1 MSQIASDELSQHH
14 LTSASVSAV
23 EATTM
28 KRVTRRLVP
37 FLMFCYFINYLDRVN
52 VGFAA
57 LQMNGDL
64 KLTSAAFGFGAGL
77 FFVGYF
83 IFEVPSNLML
93 YKFGA
98 RRWIARIMF
107 TWGLCATGMAF
118 IQGENSFYVVR
129 FLLGVAEAGFQPGI
143 FFFLTLWFPAA
154 YRGRVLGMFFAAIP
168 ISGMIGSPVSGLLL
182 SLDGFAGL
190 RGWQWLYLVEGLPAL
205 LLAPAVAFYLQ
216 DRAAEG
222 RWLNP
227 GQRDWL
233 VDRLEREQQAR
244 ENKRTYS
251 VLQGLTNPW
260 VAFLGAIYFS
270 NVCLNNGIGFFLP
283 QIVKAFGLTNAQT
296 GFVAAI
302 PSACALVAVIW
313 WGRRSDKHQERY
325 GHAALATFIG
335 GAGLLLSVTVIDPTV
350 RIAALA
356 LAVSGTLSFAPVF
369 WTIAPSFLSG
379 AAAAGGLAAISAM
392 GILGGFLT
400 PWFVGY
406 LKDLTGDFR
415 WGLGSVAVFGMVAG
429 IALFLIGRQRG
440 SGIENLSETDARS
453 PSA

>member
-1 MSQIASDELSQHH
+1 MRR
-14 LTSASVSAV
+14 VS
-23 EATTM
+23 
-28 KRVTRRLVP
+28 RRLVP

-57 LQMNGDL
+57 LQMNSDL

-77 FFVGYF
+77 FFIGYF

-118 IQGENSFYVVR
+118 IQGENSFYALR

-168 ISGMIGSPVSGLLL
+168 ISGMIGSPISGLLL

-190 RGWQWLYLVEGLPAL
+190 RGWQWLYIIEGLPAL
-205 LLAPAVAFYLQ
+205 LLAPVVAFYLQ

-222 RWLNP
+222 RWLDNS
-227 GQRDWL
+227 QREWL
-233 VDRLEREQQAR
+233 VDRLGREQQAR
-244 ENKRTYS
+244 EKKRTYS

-260 VAFLGAIYFS
+260 VVFLGAIYFS
-270 NVCLNNGIGFFLP
+270 NVCLNNGISFFLP

-302 PSACALVAVIW
+302 PSAFALVAVIW
-313 WGRRSDKHQERY
+313 WGRRSDKRQERY
-325 GHAALATFIG
+325 GHAALATFLG
-335 GAGLLLSVTVIDPTV
+335 GAGLLLSATVTDPTL

-406 LKDLTGDFR
+406 VKDVTGDFR
-415 WGLGSVAVFGMVAG
+415 WGLGSVAVVGMVAG
-429 IALFLIGRQRG
+429 VALFLVGRRRG
-440 SGIENLSETDARS
+440 SGIETLADTQAKS